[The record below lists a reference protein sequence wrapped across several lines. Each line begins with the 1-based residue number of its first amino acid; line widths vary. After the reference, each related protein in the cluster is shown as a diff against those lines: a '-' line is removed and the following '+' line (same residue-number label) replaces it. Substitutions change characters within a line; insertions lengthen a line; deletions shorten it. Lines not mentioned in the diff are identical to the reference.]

1 MQILVRGI
9 LIDKNFC
16 NKPDKSLNLQ
26 VSNKKY
32 GDSSWLLFNGSVL
45 ISISTLWLVR
55 GYWRNE
61 IGTCK
66 SCSKFYCIV
75 LLCSGR
81 CNQVWKKTKAI
92 FSWAEET
99 TYLPLNHLGNT
110 DLLFIRNGCVPLN
123 SNSVYV
129 MPNPNLYISIFTTG
143 YTHTSNILIYWDDH
157 MFCSTRTC
165 SLLDPKIF
173 IQVRFLNLYKY
184 AGFDYLFLPKA
195 STHLNGT

>member
-9 LIDKNFC
+9 LIDKNFY
-16 NKPDKSLNLQ
+16 NIQDKSLKLQ
-26 VSNKKY
+26 VSNTKY

-45 ISISTLWLVR
+45 IFISTLWLVR
-55 GYWRNE
+55 GYQRGE
-61 IGTCK
+61 IGACK

-92 FSWAEET
+92 FSWAEKT

-129 MPNPNLYISIFTTG
+129 MPNPNLSISIFTTG
-143 YTHTSNILIYWDDH
+143 YTHRS
-157 MFCSTRTC
+157 
-165 SLLDPKIF
+165 
-173 IQVRFLNLYKY
+173 
-184 AGFDYLFLPKA
+184 
-195 STHLNGT
+195 STHLYWGDHTFWSTQTFPLLRPKNFRPGGFLKFI